1 MDSVTCSS
9 TAQEESRSISANV
22 TWGIRKAFSDGAV
35 FLPYSHFLGYKKGEN
50 GLPEIVKE
58 EAKIV
63 RKIYALY
70 LEGYSQGAIASYLIK
85 EGIKT
90 PGGKDKWTYSTIDSI
105 LKNEKYKGSARLQ
118 KKYTTDFLTK
128 KTKKNEG
135 EVPQYYVEDSHPGI
149 IVPWEWDMVQAELF
163 DRSQLPSKVRNNSPI
178 SGKLLCGDCGSTY
191 GPKVWHSTSKYRK
204 VIWQCNDKFN
214 KEHEIK
220 CSTPNI
226 QEEDIKKLYLVA
238 LNEILG
244 DKHMLIEDIREVKEK
259 LFDADYHKEM
269 VETSN
274 DMKLINE
281 LYKKTIAEAATSDK
295 GNEEYIDVYKDLAIR
310 YLNAQKRLND
320 FMKLKYEKEMK
331 SIQLDTFIKEIEELN
346 QVELKFDNRLFNMT
360 ISKIVIYHDDTITFF
375 FKNGKEVKLDIHK
388 ALE

>member
-1 MDSVTCSS
+1 M
-9 TAQEESRSISANV
+9 
-22 TWGIRKAFSDGAV
+22 

-50 GLPEIVKE
+50 GLPEIVEE

-178 SGKLLCGDCGSTY
+178 SGKLLCDDCGSTY

-331 SIQLDTFIKEIEELN
+331 SIQLDTFIKETEELN